1 MPRKPV
7 AAAVLGTLLIVVC
20 DDGSVWELDP
30 NGQWIARSPIPG
42 TSADAAGARAEG
54 WPEGEE

>member
-7 AAAVLGTLLIVVC
+7 AAAVLGTFLIVVC

-30 NGQWIARSPIPG
+30 NGEWIERRPIPG
-42 TSADAAGARAEG
+42 TAAGEEARASTGAAE
-54 WPEGEE
+54 PEI